1 MIKSNFKSKIAAGI
15 FLIILL
21 FGFSFIDQI
30 KAQELMEK
38 PQGTVTGEVKGGTR
52 VVISTSGPAE
62 FSSTWLGNPCRLVV
76 EFQSR
81 NILSKIDNEVI
92 VNQGAIKKITSTYF
106 RRGQDKSLKSLTF
119 ELAKKIPYKIWQEGN
134 AIILDIQTPL
144 ETPVFRADEKEV
156 FAVSETS
163 RVIIER
169 LEAMDSALTKVEETP
184 LLLESPEAEVWEG
197 ILEEINSAGKET
209 GSEETETPLSEEPAR
224 GKKGITGIIF
234 VFCGLSLILG
244 SGFFFWR
251 RRRPNRNRR
260 LQELVSE
267 LQEKDKRLEQEE
279 TVRKAIEKAS
289 LKKEEGYEQLRTSFE
304 SLNKTLLKMKKGLIP
319 EKKEAPSVPEKPQ
332 EKRAFPR
339 LPLSKDFN
347 KTIILRV
354 GSQDLPQKIKSLAE
368 NISFGGLCF
377 GTKRELKKDE
387 PISLRLFFYG
397 EQAPMMRIRAHIVWK
412 KATGEKNYYGVCFDL
427 LEDTDKSE
435 LNRYIDSKIGGS

>member
-1 MIKSNFKSKIAAGI
+1 
-15 FLIILL
+15 
-21 FGFSFIDQI
+21 
-30 KAQELMEK
+30 
-38 PQGTVTGEVKGGTR
+38 
-52 VVISTSGPAE
+52 
-62 FSSTWLGNPCRLVV
+62 
-76 EFQSR
+76 
-81 NILSKIDNEVI
+81 
-92 VNQGAIKKITSTYF
+92 
-106 RRGQDKSLKSLTF
+106 
-119 ELAKKIPYKIWQEGN
+119 
-134 AIILDIQTPL
+134 
-144 ETPVFRADEKEV
+144 
-156 FAVSETS
+156 
-163 RVIIER
+163 
-169 LEAMDSALTKVEETP
+169 MDSALTKVEETP
-184 LLLESPEAEVWEG
+184 LLLESPEAEVGEG
-197 ILEEINSAGKET
+197 ILEEINSVGNET
-209 GSEETETPLSEEPAR
+209 GSEETGIPLSEEPAR

-234 VFCGLSLILG
+234 VLCGLGLILG
-244 SGFFFWR
+244 SGFFLWR
-251 RRRPNRNRR
+251 RRRPNRNYR
-260 LQELVSE
+260 LQELMSE

-279 TVRKAIEKAS
+279 TVRKSIEKAS

-319 EKKEAPSVPEKPQ
+319 EKKEAPSMPEKPQ
-332 EKRAFPR
+332 EKRASPR

-368 NISFGGLCF
+368 NVSFGGLCF